1 MIQFLPRS
9 GELRPPPDSYFLSSV
24 TKLKEELS
32 CHGIYKWLC
41 SSLHALLGKK
51 KKDFTV
57 KGNSKVDCS
66 NKGRQLSKHGINVL
80 RAKPLIYTGAKIYK
94 LDAFPTEKITVKH
107 KRKFT
112 GQDHVLLFL

>member
-51 KKDFTV
+51 KKKDFII
-57 KGNSKVDCS
+57 KGNSQVDCS
-66 NKGRQLSKHGINVL
+66 NKGNQLSKHVIKTIDLHWGKDLQVRCIS
-80 RAKPLIYTGAKIYK
+80 
-94 LDAFPTEKITVKH
+94 H
-107 KRKFT
+107 
-112 GQDHVLLFL
+112 